1 MHVVNTF
8 STNLFNGIVTN
19 PGKDSDYCFSINI
32 SVVSFCQEKSLLLVR
47 LPVGSEV
54 PYTGCT
60 FRYIDTTGQ
69 TVEEVPGERLDSR
82 TIETVTPGKLH
93 TFDMI
98 VMCLP

>member
-1 MHVVNTF
+1 MCC
-8 STNLFNGIVTN
+8 LFVI
-19 PGKDSDYCFSINI
+19 FSINI
-32 SVVSFCQEKSLLLVR
+32 SVVSLCQEKSSLLVR

-60 FRYIDTTGQ
+60 LRYIDTTGQ

>member
-1 MHVVNTF
+1 MCMFLFLSSSIEFCVTTF
-8 STNLFNGIVTN
+8 F
-19 PGKDSDYCFSINI
+19 
-32 SVVSFCQEKSLLLVR
+32 VVSFCQEKSSLLVR

-93 TFDMI
+93 TFHMI

>member
-1 MHVVNTF
+1 MLLIHLVR
-8 STNLFNGIVTN
+8 TNLFNGIITI
-19 PGKDSDYCFSINI
+19 PGKYLDCCFFVKI
-32 SVVSFCQEKSLLLVR
+32 SVVSFCQEKSSLLVR
-47 LPVGSEV
+47 LSVGSEV
-54 PYTGCT
+54 PYSGCT